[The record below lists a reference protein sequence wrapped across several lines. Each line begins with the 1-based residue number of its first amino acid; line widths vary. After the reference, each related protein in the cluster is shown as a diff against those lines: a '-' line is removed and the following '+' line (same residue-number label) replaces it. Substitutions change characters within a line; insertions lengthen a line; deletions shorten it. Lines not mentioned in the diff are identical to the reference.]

1 MRWRTILDDPRTPP
15 PEIPRPEP
23 PREVVRRPDPVRERG
38 EDRRR
43 DPAREREDLQRGR
56 RAVRRPLT
64 VRDRSERALVE
75 VGIYRYV
82 PFREI
87 LEAHFRGVR
96 RTARREVN
104 SWIREGLARQS
115 MTAGT
120 DGTPLELL
128 SLTRKGASVARH
140 LAPEQELDPGQEFTY
155 TRHRHRHHLA
165 HDAAIYRAC
174 RRERERLTREG
185 ARVRR
190 VRLEAE
196 LQGRVLRRCHSAR
209 RELGQRA
216 ADFARYRAATEL
228 GLPTGDDG
236 RVLYPDAQIE
246 YIDADGGTGRLNVEV
261 ASANYSKGYLRAR
274 AAAGFRIHA
283 NGARAGQLVARLG
296 PAGPGR

>member
-1 MRWRTILDDPRTPP
+1 M
-15 PEIPRPEP
+15 
-23 PREVVRRPDPVRERG
+23 
-38 EDRRR
+38 RRR
-43 DPAREREDLQRGR
+43 
-56 RAVRRPLT
+56 LT

-82 PFREI
+82 PFQEI
-87 LEAHFRGVR
+87 VEAHFRGIHL
-96 RTARREVN
+96 TARREVN

-115 MTAGT
+115 MTADT

-128 SLTRKGASVARH
+128 SLTREGASVARD

-155 TRHRHRHHLA
+155 TRRRNRHHLA

-190 VRLEAE
+190 VRLDAE
-196 LQGRVLRRCHSAR
+196 LQGSVLRRCHSAR
-209 RELGQRA
+209 WELGQRA
-216 ADFARYRAATEL
+216 ADVARYRAATEL

-246 YIDADGGTGRLNVEV
+246 YIDADGGTGRLNIEV
-261 ASANYSKGYLRAR
+261 ASDHYGEGHLRAK
-274 AAAGFRIHA
+274 AAAGFRIYA
-283 NGARAGQLVARLG
+283 NGVRAEKVVGRLR